1 MDQTLISTV
10 LAVPAEKVRCVLN
23 GDAHCT
29 YVVEQ
34 NNSLENLHGRNNPI

>member
-10 LAVPAEKVRCVLN
+10 LDVQAEKIRCVLN

-34 NNSLENLHGRNNPI
+34 NNSSENSHG